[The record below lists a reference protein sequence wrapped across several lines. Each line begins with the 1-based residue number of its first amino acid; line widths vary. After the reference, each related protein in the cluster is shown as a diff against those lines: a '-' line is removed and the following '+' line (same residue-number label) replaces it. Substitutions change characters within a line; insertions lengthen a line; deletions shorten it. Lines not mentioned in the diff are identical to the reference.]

1 MWPGAF
7 AESLSTRSKKE
18 LIAVAARATIVH
30 SPMNVL
36 FICEDNCALS
46 LMAESI
52 LATLGNGRFR
62 AYSAGCTPASGASR
76 RVIDFLA
83 HHDMRTAGLYPK
95 SLERLRR
102 EAPPMDFIITLADAA
117 ADENFADWPGAPFV
131 AHWNVHEEDDD
142 PASEAT
148 QREIFWTLWRRIKI
162 FASLPQGTLNRRALE
177 RRAVTLEASYL

>member
-1 MWPGAF
+1 
-7 AESLSTRSKKE
+7 
-18 LIAVAARATIVH
+18 V
-30 SPMNVL
+30 NVL
-36 FICEDNCALS
+36 FVCDDNCALS

-52 LATLGNGRFR
+52 LDTVGNGRFR
-62 AYSAGCTPASGASR
+62 AYSAGCAPARAASR

-83 HHDMRTAGLYPK
+83 RHQMRTTGLHPK
-95 SLERLRR
+95 TLAAVRH
-102 EAPPMDFIITLADAA
+102 EAPTMDFIITLCDAA

-148 QREIFWTLWRRIKI
+148 QREVFWTLWRRIKI
-162 FASLPQGTLNRRALE
+162 FAALPQGTLNRRALE